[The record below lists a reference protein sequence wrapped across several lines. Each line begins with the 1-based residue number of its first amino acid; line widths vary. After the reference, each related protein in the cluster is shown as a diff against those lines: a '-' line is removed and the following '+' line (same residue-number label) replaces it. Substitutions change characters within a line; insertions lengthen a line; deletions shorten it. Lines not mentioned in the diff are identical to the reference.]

1 MKKREQEDVR
11 ACSHPDEP
19 AAKAY
24 GEALVP
30 ENEWRKGA
38 EAAAQQCRRKNSMK
52 FVRSEV
58 RKLCR
63 KPVLDVVIP
72 VSSSAER
79 ASVFLV
85 ERQVLKNRP
94 VNRPVRKMNNRMD
107 PIFRMVKSPFNMWFD
122 TRICSLSF

>member
-1 MKKREQEDVR
+1 MQEAGFGCGD
-11 ACSHPDEP
+11 P
-19 AAKAY
+19 
-24 GEALVP
+24 GE
-30 ENEWRKGA
+30 
-38 EAAAQQCRRKNSMK
+38 QQCG
-52 FVRSEV
+52 E
-58 RKLCR
+58 
-63 KPVLDVVIP
+63 
-72 VSSSAER
+72 

>member
-1 MKKREQEDVR
+1 M
-11 ACSHPDEP
+11 
-19 AAKAY
+19 AKLLYQRTSGGRGQRQRLSNA
-24 GEALVP
+24 GSM
-30 ENEWRKGA
+30 
-38 EAAAQQCRRKNSMK
+38 RKNSMK

>member
-1 MKKREQEDVR
+1 MR
-11 ACSHPDEP
+11 APIQTSPLQKP
-19 AAKAY
+19 MAKLLYQRTSGGRGQRQRLSNA
-24 GEALVP
+24 GSMS
-30 ENEWRKGA
+30 EN
-38 EAAAQQCRRKNSMK
+38 NMK

-79 ASVFLV
+79 VSVFLV

-94 VNRPVRKMNNRMD
+94 VNRPVRKMNSRMD

>member
-38 EAAAQQCRRKNSMK
+38 ETAGSMRKNSMK

>member
-1 MKKREQEDVR
+1 M
-11 ACSHPDEP
+11 
-19 AAKAY
+19 
-24 GEALVP
+24 
-30 ENEWRKGA
+30 RKS
-38 EAAAQQCRRKNSMK
+38 SMK

>member
-1 MKKREQEDVR
+1 MR
-11 ACSHPDEP
+11 APIQTSPLQKP
-19 AAKAY
+19 MAKLLYQRTSGGRGQRQRLSNA
-24 GEALVP
+24 GSM
-30 ENEWRKGA
+30 
-38 EAAAQQCRRKNSMK
+38 RKNSMK

-79 ASVFLV
+79 ASVFWV

>member
-1 MKKREQEDVR
+1 
-11 ACSHPDEP
+11 
-19 AAKAY
+19 
-24 GEALVP
+24 
-30 ENEWRKGA
+30 
-38 EAAAQQCRRKNSMK
+38 MK

-94 VNRPVRKMNNRMD
+94 VNRPVRKM
-107 PIFRMVKSPFNMWFD
+107 VKSPFNMWFD